1 MLESILFGHEKGAF
15 TGAVAAQPGKFEL
28 ANGGTL
34 LLDEIGELPLGLQA
48 KLLRVLQEQRVE
60 RLGGRKEIEL
70 NVRIIAATN
79 RDLQVEVA
87 QGRFRADLMFRL
99 DVLPLHISPL
109 RERKE
114 DVLPLARRFVAKYA
128 PQEAGVATGE
138 RMLMPSDDPISAVR
152 VLRIQRE
159 EATLTQYRT
168 NIANVSGNLSKQEAN
183 LKAASDTM
191 LNVRDLLLWAAN
203 GSNTSEDLAAIANE
217 MGNLERTILSFANV
231 RDEEGRYLFSGT
243 LSDRPAITFDAAT
256 QSYQLTGNDQYRQA
270 AVANGVLVEEN
281 VTAAQVFGG
290 GVGMLNDLNALVK
303 MLADPALDANDPAV
317 QASISTTLNSLD
329 KTHGDLLG
337 AVSELGGRQNTLTL
351 LSSSNED
358 VSLVNQKIDGELSQ
372 LDYASASIDLNNY
385 QLSLQA
391 TQKTYLK
398 INGLSLFGML

>member
-1 MLESILFGHEKGAF
+1 MRISN
-15 TGAVAAQPGKFEL
+15 AQITAMMHGS
-28 ANGGTL
+28 
-34 LLDEIGELPLGLQA
+34 
-48 KLLRVLQEQRVE
+48 
-60 RLGGRKEIEL
+60 L
-70 NVRIIAATN
+70 NVSSEK
-79 RDLQVEVA
+79 L
-87 QGRFRADLMFRL
+87 GKLM
-99 DVLPLHISPL
+99 
-109 RERKE
+109 
-114 DVLPLARRFVAKYA
+114 
-128 PQEAGVATGE
+128 QQMATGE
-138 RMLMPSDDPISAVR
+138 RMLLPSDDPISAVR

-159 EATLTQYRT
+159 EATLSQYRT
-168 NIANVSGNLSKQEAN
+168 NIANVSGNLSKQESN

-217 MGNLERTILSFANV
+217 LGNLEKTILSFANV

-243 LSDRPAITFDAAT
+243 LSDRPAITFDEASQTYA
-256 QSYQLTGNDQYRQA
+256 LTGNDQYRQA

-290 GVGMLNDLNALVK
+290 GIALLNELNALVTR
-303 MLADPALDANDPAV
+303 LADPALDASDPAV
-317 QASISTTLNSLD
+317 QASVTATLNSLD
-329 KTHGDLLG
+329 ATHGELLG

-358 VSLVNQKIDGELSQ
+358 VSLVNQKIEGELSQ
-372 LDYASASIDLNNY
+372 LDYATASIDLNNY

>member
-1 MLESILFGHEKGAF
+1 MRISNAQITAMMHGSMNTSSEKL
-15 TGAVAAQPGKFEL
+15 GK
-28 ANGGTL
+28 
-34 LLDEIGELPLGLQA
+34 
-48 KLLRVLQEQRVE
+48 
-60 RLGGRKEIEL
+60 
-70 NVRIIAATN
+70 
-79 RDLQVEVA
+79 
-87 QGRFRADLMFRL
+87 LM
-99 DVLPLHISPL
+99 
-109 RERKE
+109 
-114 DVLPLARRFVAKYA
+114 
-128 PQEAGVATGE
+128 QQMATGE
-138 RMLMPSDDPISAVR
+138 RMLLPSDDPISAVR

-203 GSNTSEDLAAIANE
+203 GSNTSADLAAIANE

-281 VTAAQVFGG
+281 VTAAQVFGA
-290 GVGMLNDLNALVK
+290 GVGMLNELNALVK
-303 MLADPALDANDPAV
+303 LLADPALDANDPAV
-317 QASISTTLNSLD
+317 QASITETLNSLD

-351 LSSSNED
+351 LSNSNED
-358 VSLVNQKIDGELSQ
+358 VSLVNKKIEGQLSQ
-372 LDYASASIDLNNY
+372 LDYATASIDLNNY

>member
-1 MLESILFGHEKGAF
+1 MRISNAQITAMMHGSMNTSSEKL
-15 TGAVAAQPGKFEL
+15 GK
-28 ANGGTL
+28 
-34 LLDEIGELPLGLQA
+34 
-48 KLLRVLQEQRVE
+48 
-60 RLGGRKEIEL
+60 
-70 NVRIIAATN
+70 
-79 RDLQVEVA
+79 
-87 QGRFRADLMFRL
+87 LM
-99 DVLPLHISPL
+99 
-109 RERKE
+109 
-114 DVLPLARRFVAKYA
+114 
-128 PQEAGVATGE
+128 QQMATGE
-138 RMLMPSDDPISAVR
+138 RMLLPSDDPISAVR
-152 VLRIQRE
+152 VLRIERE

-168 NIANVSGNLSKQEAN
+168 NIANVAGNLSKQEAN
-183 LKAASDTM
+183 LKAASDSM

-217 MGNLERTILSFANV
+217 LGNLERTILSFANV

-256 QSYQLTGNDQYRQA
+256 QSYGLTGNDQYRQA

-317 QASISTTLNSLD
+317 RASVTATLNSLD
-329 KTHGDLLG
+329 KTHGDLRG

-358 VSLVNQKIDGELSQ
+358 VSLVNKKIEGELSQ
-372 LDYASASIDLNNY
+372 LDYATASIDLNNY

>member
-1 MLESILFGHEKGAF
+1 MRISNAQITAMMHGSMNTSSEKL
-15 TGAVAAQPGKFEL
+15 GK
-28 ANGGTL
+28 
-34 LLDEIGELPLGLQA
+34 
-48 KLLRVLQEQRVE
+48 
-60 RLGGRKEIEL
+60 
-70 NVRIIAATN
+70 
-79 RDLQVEVA
+79 
-87 QGRFRADLMFRL
+87 LM
-99 DVLPLHISPL
+99 
-109 RERKE
+109 
-114 DVLPLARRFVAKYA
+114 
-128 PQEAGVATGE
+128 QQMATGE

-217 MGNLERTILSFANV
+217 MGNLERTIVSFANV

-317 QASISTTLNSLD
+317 QASISATLNSLD

>member
-1 MLESILFGHEKGAF
+1 MRISNAQITAMMHGSMNTSSEKL
-15 TGAVAAQPGKFEL
+15 GK
-28 ANGGTL
+28 
-34 LLDEIGELPLGLQA
+34 
-48 KLLRVLQEQRVE
+48 
-60 RLGGRKEIEL
+60 
-70 NVRIIAATN
+70 
-79 RDLQVEVA
+79 
-87 QGRFRADLMFRL
+87 LM
-99 DVLPLHISPL
+99 
-109 RERKE
+109 
-114 DVLPLARRFVAKYA
+114 
-128 PQEAGVATGE
+128 QQMATGE

-217 MGNLERTILSFANV
+217 MGNLEKTILSFANV

-290 GVGMLNDLNALVK
+290 GVGMLNDLTALVK
-303 MLADPALDANDPAV
+303 RLADPALDANDPAV
-317 QASISTTLNSLD
+317 QASISATLNSLD

-358 VSLVNQKIDGELSQ
+358 VSLVNQKIEGELSQ

-385 QLSLQA
+385 QLSVQA

>member
-1 MLESILFGHEKGAF
+1 MRISNAQITAMMHGSMNTSSEKL
-15 TGAVAAQPGKFEL
+15 GK
-28 ANGGTL
+28 
-34 LLDEIGELPLGLQA
+34 
-48 KLLRVLQEQRVE
+48 
-60 RLGGRKEIEL
+60 
-70 NVRIIAATN
+70 
-79 RDLQVEVA
+79 
-87 QGRFRADLMFRL
+87 LM
-99 DVLPLHISPL
+99 
-109 RERKE
+109 
-114 DVLPLARRFVAKYA
+114 
-128 PQEAGVATGE
+128 QQMATGE

-243 LSDRPAITFDAAT
+243 LSDRPAIAFDAAT
-256 QSYQLTGNDQYRQA
+256 QSYGLTGNDQYRQA

-290 GVGMLNDLNALVK
+290 GVGMLNDLNTLVK

-317 QASISTTLNSLD
+317 QASISATLNSLD

>member
-1 MLESILFGHEKGAF
+1 MRISNAQITAMMHGSMNTSSEKL
-15 TGAVAAQPGKFEL
+15 GK
-28 ANGGTL
+28 
-34 LLDEIGELPLGLQA
+34 
-48 KLLRVLQEQRVE
+48 
-60 RLGGRKEIEL
+60 
-70 NVRIIAATN
+70 
-79 RDLQVEVA
+79 
-87 QGRFRADLMFRL
+87 LM
-99 DVLPLHISPL
+99 
-109 RERKE
+109 
-114 DVLPLARRFVAKYA
+114 
-128 PQEAGVATGE
+128 QQMATGE

-256 QSYQLTGNDQYRQA
+256 QSYGLTGNDQYRQA

-290 GVGMLNDLNALVK
+290 GVGMLNDLNTLVK

-317 QASISTTLNSLD
+317 QASISATLNSLD

-372 LDYASASIDLNNY
+372 LDYATASIDLNNY